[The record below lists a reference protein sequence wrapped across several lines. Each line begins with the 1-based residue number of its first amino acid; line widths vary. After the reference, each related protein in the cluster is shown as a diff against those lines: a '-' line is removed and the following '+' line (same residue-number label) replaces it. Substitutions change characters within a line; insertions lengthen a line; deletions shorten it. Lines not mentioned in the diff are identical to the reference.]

1 MTAAMKKDLRR
12 IEETLLQLNKKVPT
26 LLTAPT
32 SELETPHQTVSFDLH
47 TKPPKANAKRDGI
60 IEPEVSESPILET
73 TVTMAHVNVPDTEP
87 KPLNLPKL
95 KTPNFT
101 SHRNAANPSLASSLL
116 VEMQTIVESWHT
128 ELNQTL
134 RQIQDLYLEGPI
146 VDGWLES
153 HAGQPLGDL
162 STLRHAEVDRLMTY
176 IEEICTAPIPGTKDA
191 PKAGYQL
198 CGINADGQRWS
209 YPCPTEQIPSLSLA
223 IARYHKLRQLLDRK
237 QDLETRLGG
246 LAETLVGLHSKL
258 TSSPG

>member
-1 MTAAMKKDLRR
+1 MKKDLRR

-26 LLTAPT
+26 LSTAPT
-32 SELETPHQTVSFDLH
+32 PEPEIVQRPVSFDLH
-47 TKPPKANAKRDGI
+47 TKPPKA
-60 IEPEVSESPILET
+60 IEPEI
-73 TVTMAHVNVPDTEP
+73 VTPPTIDSEP

-101 SHRNAANPSLASSLL
+101 SHRNAANPALASTLL
-116 VEMQTIVESWHT
+116 LEMKTIADNWQA

-153 HAGQPLGDL
+153 DSGHPLGDL
-162 STLRHAEVDRLMTY
+162 STLRHGEVDRLMSY
-176 IEEICTAPIPGTKDA
+176 IEEICATPIPGTKGA
-191 PKAGYQL
+191 PKAGYRL

-209 YPCPTEQIPSLSLA
+209 YPCPAEQIPSLSLA

-237 QDLETRLGG
+237 QHLENRLAG
-246 LAETLVGLHSKL
+246 LAETLVGLHSKMKD
-258 TSSPG
+258 

>member
-1 MTAAMKKDLRR
+1 MKKDLRR

-26 LLTAPT
+26 LSTAPV
-32 SELETPHQTVSFDLH
+32 LEPEVIQPTVSFDLH
-47 TKPPKANAKRDGI
+47 TKPLKAKHDGI
-60 IEPEVSESPILET
+60 IEPEISEPSILET
-73 TVTMAHVNVPDTEP
+73 TIDTESR
-87 KPLNLPKL
+87 PLNLPKL

-116 VEMQTIVESWHT
+116 AEMQTIVEGWHT

-153 HAGQPLGDL
+153 HSGQPLGDL

-176 IEEICTAPIPGTKDA
+176 IEEICAAPIPGTKDA

-209 YPCPTEQIPSLSLA
+209 YPCPAEQIPSLSLA
-223 IARYHKLRQLLDRK
+223 IARYHKLKQLLDRK
-237 QDLETRLGG
+237 QELENRLGG
-246 LAETLVGLHSKL
+246 LAETLVGLHSKMKD
-258 TSSPG
+258 

>member
-1 MTAAMKKDLRR
+1 MKKDLRR

-26 LLTAPT
+26 LSTA
-32 SELETPHQTVSFDLH
+32 STPEPEVFQRTVSFDLH
-47 TKPPKANAKRDGI
+47 TKPAKAKHDGI
-60 IEPEVSESPILET
+60 IEPEISEPPILET
-73 TVTMAHVNVPDTEP
+73 TIDAEP

-116 VEMQTIVESWHT
+116 VEMQAIAEGWHT

-153 HAGQPLGDL
+153 HSGQPLGDL

-176 IEEICTAPIPGTKDA
+176 IEEICATPIPGTKDA

-223 IARYHKLRQLLDRK
+223 IARYHKLKQLLDRK
-237 QDLETRLGG
+237 QDLEHRLSG
-246 LAETLVGLHSKL
+246 LAETLVGLHSKMKD
-258 TSSPG
+258 

>member
-1 MTAAMKKDLRR
+1 MQERAMKKDLRR

-26 LLTAPT
+26 LSTAPT
-32 SELETPHQTVSFDLH
+32 PEIEASQHISFDLY
-47 TKPPKANAKRDGI
+47 TKPPKSKRDGI
-60 IEPEVSESPILET
+60 IEPELSEPLILET
-73 TVTMAHVNVPDTEP
+73 TIETEP

-116 VEMQTIVESWHT
+116 VEMQSIADGWHG

-153 HAGQPLGDL
+153 HSGQPLGDL

-176 IEEICTAPIPGTKDA
+176 IEEICAAPLPGTKDA
-191 PKAGYQL
+191 PKAGYHL

-209 YPCPTEQIPSLSLA
+209 YPCPTDQLASLSLA
-223 IARYHKLRQLLDRK
+223 IARYHKLKQLLDRK
-237 QDLETRLGG
+237 QELEDRLGG
-246 LAETLVGLHSKL
+246 LAETLVSLHSKMKD
-258 TSSPG
+258 

>member
-1 MTAAMKKDLRR
+1 MKKELRR

-26 LLTAPT
+26 LSTAPT
-32 SELETPHQTVSFDLH
+32 PEPLSTHQAVSFDLH

-60 IEPEVSESPILET
+60 IEPEISEPPILET
-73 TVTMAHVNVPDTEP
+73 TTDTEL

-116 VEMQTIVESWHT
+116 AEMQAITESWHT
-128 ELNQTL
+128 DLNQTL

-153 HAGQPLGDL
+153 HSGQPLGDL

-176 IEEICTAPIPGTKDA
+176 IEEICAAPIPGTKDA

-209 YPCPTEQIPSLSLA
+209 YPCPAEQIPSLSLA

-237 QDLETRLGG
+237 QQLENRLNE
-246 LAETLVGLHSKL
+246 LAKTLVGLHGKMKD
-258 TSSPG
+258 

>member
-1 MTAAMKKDLRR
+1 MKKDLRR

-26 LLTAPT
+26 LSTAPT
-32 SELETPHQTVSFDLH
+32 PEPEVPQRSVSFDLQ
-47 TKPPKANAKRDGI
+47 TKPPKA
-60 IEPEVSESPILET
+60 IEPEISEPPIVET
-73 TVTMAHVNVPDTEP
+73 IIDSEP

-116 VEMQTIVESWHT
+116 IEMQAIADHWQT

-153 HAGQPLGDL
+153 HSGQPLGDL
-162 STLRHAEVDRLMTY
+162 SMLRHAEVDRLMTY
-176 IEEICTAPIPGTKDA
+176 IEEICAAPIPGTKDA
-191 PKAGYQL
+191 PKAGYRL

-209 YPCPTEQIPSLSLA
+209 YPCPAEQIPSLSLA

-237 QDLETRLGG
+237 QDLEHRLGG
-246 LAETLVGLHSKL
+246 LAESLIGLHSKMKD
-258 TSSPG
+258 

>member
-1 MTAAMKKDLRR
+1 MKKDLRR

-26 LLTAPT
+26 LPTEPT
-32 SELETPHQTVSFDLH
+32 SEAEVTQRSVSFDLH
-47 TKPPKANAKRDGI
+47 PKPPKAIAPELSAPSVP
-60 IEPEVSESPILET
+60 EPPI
-73 TVTMAHVNVPDTEP
+73 AHATVPDTEP

-95 KTPNFT
+95 KAPTFT

-116 VEMQTIVESWHT
+116 VEMQAIVENWHT

-153 HAGQPLGDL
+153 HSGQPLGDL
-162 STLRHAEVDRLMTY
+162 STLRYAEVDRLMTY
-176 IEEICTAPIPGTKDA
+176 IEEICAAPIPGTKDA
-191 PKAGYQL
+191 PKAGYRL

-209 YPCPTEQIPSLSLA
+209 YPCPAEQIPSLSLA

-237 QDLETRLGG
+237 QQIEQRLSK
-246 LAETLVGLHSKL
+246 LAETLVALHSKMKN
-258 TSSPG
+258 

>member
-1 MTAAMKKDLRR
+1 MKKDLRR

-26 LLTAPT
+26 LSTEPT
-32 SELETPHQTVSFDLH
+32 PEPEVTQRSISFDLH
-47 TKPPKANAKRDGI
+47 PKPPKVNAKRDGI
-60 IEPEVSESPILET
+60 IEPEIFAPSIPEPTIPTAL
-73 TVTMAHVNVPDTEP
+73 DTEP

-95 KTPNFT
+95 KAPTFT

-116 VEMQTIVESWHT
+116 TEMQETVENWHT

-153 HAGQPLGDL
+153 HSGQPLGDL

-176 IEEICTAPIPGTKDA
+176 IEEICAAPIPGTKDA
-191 PKAGYQL
+191 PKAGYRL

-209 YPCPTEQIPSLSLA
+209 YPCPAEQIPSLSLA

-237 QDLETRLGG
+237 QQLEQRLSK
-246 LAETLVGLHSKL
+246 LAETLVALHSKMKN
-258 TSSPG
+258 